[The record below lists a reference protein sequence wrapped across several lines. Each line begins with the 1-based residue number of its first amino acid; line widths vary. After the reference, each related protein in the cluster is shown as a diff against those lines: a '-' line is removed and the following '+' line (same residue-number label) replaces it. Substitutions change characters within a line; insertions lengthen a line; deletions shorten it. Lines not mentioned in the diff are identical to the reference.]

1 MVTSLLASLVEVS
14 VVVVVPLSVEDSVV
28 VVVVVVVPF
37 SSVVDVDVST
47 VLLALNEQ
55 PQVPKASRHA
65 RPAEATR
72 FLADIFLLSFV

>member
-1 MVTSLLASLVEVS
+1 
-14 VVVVVPLSVEDSVV
+14 
-28 VVVVVVVPF
+28 
-37 SSVVDVDVST
+37 VDVDVST